1 MNRVKLSTMAAALA
15 LTAAPVF
22 AQAPKPQ
29 TPPAPSTG
37 AGQAPATATPPA
49 PRPPVPF
56 PQDAKYAFVDVQ
68 GVAGQSAAGKAA
80 ATRLKTLTDEKQK
93 AIADKAKQLQALQAK
108 QQAAGILSDAARAQL
123 DKDVDKLQREIQF
136 DQQNAQADL
145 QSLNSDL
152 MNDFQQKLAPI
163 IEEIAKEKGLYM
175 VFTPDSG
182 FAYVN
187 PGLDITLEVVK
198 RLDAKK

>member
-1 MNRVKLSTMAAALA
+1 MNRVKLSTMAAALV

-29 TPPAPSTG
+29 TPPAPSAGSGQAPATG
-37 AGQAPATATPPA
+37 AGQAPATAPPPA

-93 AIADKAKQLQALQAK
+93 A
-108 QQAAGILSDAARAQL
+108 
-123 DKDVDKLQREIQF
+123 
-136 DQQNAQADL
+136 
-145 QSLNSDL
+145 
-152 MNDFQQKLAPI
+152 
-163 IEEIAKEKGLYM
+163 
-175 VFTPDSG
+175 
-182 FAYVN
+182 
-187 PGLDITLEVVK
+187 
-198 RLDAKK
+198 